1 LALLGAILSLGCG
14 YKLVRRSDAPGDVR
28 RVAIQG
34 LTNETFEPWADSVVS
49 DAIYREFLRRGTLRI
64 VDDPAAA
71 DLVITGVVA
80 ELVSRRRS
88 FSSIQFALESELRL
102 SLEILV
108 VRPDGTEVPVD
119 NSMLRETELYFASSD
134 VEAGRTY
141 KQEATARL
149 AAVLAGRIHDALTER
164 ITP

>member
-1 LALLGAILSLGCG
+1 
-14 YKLVRRSDAPGDVR
+14 
-28 RVAIQG
+28 
-34 LTNETFEPWADSVVS
+34 
-49 DAIYREFLRRGTLRI
+49 
-64 VDDPAAA
+64 
-71 DLVITGVVA
+71 VVA

-119 NSMLRETELYFASSD
+119 NSMLRETELYFASAD